1 MSKRMEKLRIQL
13 TMEQIKA
20 AELLALNNYL
30 PHGRNLP
37 EEEKK
42 EARANGQLRLTM
54 EEIAE
59 QVDITAR
66 QLYNWRNYNDAFIN
80 YTNELAIL
88 MFNSKLPDIMK
99 KHLDMTLRGQGS
111 MKGIELF
118 YKFGGYLVD
127 KSEVKTETINANDDK
142 SLEERLAVLKKR
154 AKDVNKGD
162 VE

>member
-1 MSKRMEKLRIQL
+1 MERLRIKL
-13 TMEQIKA
+13 TAEQIKA

-42 EARANGQLRLTM
+42 KARAAGQLRLTM
-54 EEIAE
+54 DDIAE
-59 QVDITAR
+59 QVNITTR
-66 QLYNWRNYNDAFIN
+66 QLFNWRNYNDAFID

-88 MFNSKLPDIMK
+88 MFKSNLPEILK
-99 KHLDMTLRGQGS
+99 KHLDMTLKGQGS

-127 KSEVKTETINANDDK
+127 KSEVRTETTTANDGK

-154 AKDVNKGD
+154 AKDVTEGD
-162 VE
+162 TVGDND